1 MASETGSIWRFDG
14 PPGRGQRSIFLHWKK
29 TESEGEELVKYSARS
44 YSYVLFD
51 LDGTL
56 TDSGTGI
63 MNGFAHAIE
72 KMGDKVPDQDQLR
85 RFVGP
90 PLQDSFGRVLG
101 YSPEDTDKAIALYRE
116 YYNTMG
122 GALEN
127 TVYPG
132 IAQLLS
138 DLKKEGKTL
147 VVATSKSARATDTVL
162 SHFGL
167 KQYFDFV
174 ATADDRSRPH
184 KSDVIRYV
192 LDHYKITDKSQ
203 AVMVGDRENDVT
215 AAKEV
220 GIDSVG
226 VLYGYGDKEELTAA
240 GATYIA
246 ESVADIRERIM
257 RGSEK

>member
-1 MASETGSIWRFDG
+1 M
-14 PPGRGQRSIFLHWKK
+14 HWKK

-63 MNGFAHAIE
+63 MNGFAYAIG
-72 KMGDKVPDQDQLR
+72 KMGDKVPDRDQLR

-101 YSPEDTDKAIALYRE
+101 YSPEDTDKAVALYRE

-127 TVYPG
+127 KVYPG
-132 IAQLLS
+132 VAQLLP

-174 ATADDRSRPH
+174 ATADDRSRPR

-192 LDHYKITDKSQ
+192 LDHYKITDKSL
-203 AVMVGDRENDVT
+203 AVMIGDRENDVT